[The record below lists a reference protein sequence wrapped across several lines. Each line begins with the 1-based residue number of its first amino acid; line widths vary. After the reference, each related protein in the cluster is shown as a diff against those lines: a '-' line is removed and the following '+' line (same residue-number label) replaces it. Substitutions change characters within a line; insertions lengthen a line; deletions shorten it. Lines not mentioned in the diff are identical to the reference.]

1 MLRVAMVSPYSVSVP
16 GGVQAQVMGL
26 ARELRRIGH
35 EVRVL
40 APCDGPP
47 PEPFVTPLGKSLPTA
62 ANGSVAPLAPDP
74 SAALRT
80 IRALNDEAF
89 DIIHLHEP
97 IAPGPTATALLLQLA
112 PTVGTFHAAGD
123 SSSYRVLN
131 KTARW
136 AADQLSTRVAVS
148 ASAKELAHRYL
159 GGDYTVLF
167 NGIETERYRR
177 PTVERSS
184 EPTIFFVGRHEPRK
198 GLEVLLDAM
207 ADLPSN
213 ARLWVASDGE
223 GIDELK
229 TRFQSD
235 RRIEWLGRISE
246 EDKLDRLARC
256 TVFCAPLKTRFQSDR
271 RIEWLGRI
279 SEEDKLDRLARCTVF
294 CAPSLRGESFGIVLL
309 EAMAA
314 GASLVASAIDG
325 YVNVATSEKNSLLV
339 PPGDAHQL
347 AIAINRVLGDTQLRA
362 NLISEGHLRA
372 QQFSMSLLASKYVDI
387 YRMLL
392 ESEASN
398 ELLVR
403 PNRLVSMFPDRL
415 LRRPWSGRS

>member
-1 MLRVAMVSPYSVSVP
+1 MVSPYSVSIP

-148 ASAKELAHRYL
+148 DSAKELAHRYL

-177 PTVERSS
+177 PAVERSV
-184 EPTIFFVGRHEPRK
+184 EPTVFFVGRHEPRK
-198 GLEVLLDAM
+198 GLEVLLEAM
-207 ADLPSN
+207 SELPAN
-213 ARLWVASDGE
+213 VRLWVASDGE
-223 GIDELK
+223 SIDALK
-229 TRFQSD
+229 ERFRND
-235 RRIEWLGRISE
+235 LRIEWLGRISE
-246 EDKLDRLARC
+246 EDKLDRLA
-256 TVFCAPLKTRFQSDR
+256 Q
-271 RIEWLGRI
+271 
-279 SEEDKLDRLARCTVF
+279 CTVF

-314 GASLVASAIDG
+314 GAALVASGIDG
-325 YVNVATSEKNSLLV
+325 YVNVATNEKDSLLV
-339 PPGDAHQL
+339 PPGDVQHL
-347 AIAINRVLGDTQLRA
+347 ADAINKVISDSQLRA
-362 NLISEGHLRA
+362 ELIKHGHLRA
-372 QQFSMSLLASKYVDI
+372 EQFSMSLLAEKYVDI
-387 YRMLL
+387 YRTLL

-398 ELLVR
+398 ELQVR
-403 PNRLVSMFPDRL
+403 PNRFVSMFPDRL
-415 LRRPWSGRS
+415 LRRPWSSRP

>member
-47 PEPFVTPLGKSLPTA
+47 PEPFVTPLGQSLPTS

-89 DIIHLHEP
+89 DVIHLHEP
-97 IAPGPTATALLLQLA
+97 IVPGPTVTSLLLRLA

-136 AADQLSTRVAVS
+136 AANHLSARVAVS
-148 ASAKELAHRYL
+148 EAAKELASRYL
-159 GGDYTVLF
+159 DGDYQVLF
-167 NGIETERYRR
+167 NGIETSRYLKPDAERE
-177 PTVERSS
+177 TQ
-184 EPTIFFVGRHEPRK
+184 PTIFFCGRFEPRK
-198 GLEVLLDAM
+198 GLEVLLGAM
-207 ADLPSN
+207 KYLPHNFTLWIAADGP
-213 ARLWVASDGE
+213 
-223 GIDELK
+223 GIDEMHRLYE
-229 TRFQSD
+229 SD
-235 RRIEWLGRISE
+235 KRILWLGRITE
-246 EDKLDRLARC
+246 TDKLDRL
-256 TVFCAPLKTRFQSDR
+256 S
-271 RIEWLGRI
+271 
-279 SEEDKLDRLARCTVF
+279 RCTVF

-314 GASLVASAIDG
+314 AAPLVTTDIDG
-325 YVNVATSEKNSLLV
+325 YRNVATNELNALLVAPGDEEQLANSITRIVNDTDLSQRLVAGGLKRAQDFSMQHLAEEYVLIYERLLAAEKN
-339 PPGDAHQL
+339 DE
-347 AIAINRVLGDTQLRA
+347 IA
-362 NLISEGHLRA
+362 
-372 QQFSMSLLASKYVDI
+372 
-387 YRMLL
+387 
-392 ESEASN
+392 
-398 ELLVR
+398 VR
-403 PNRLVSMFPDRL
+403 PNKLLSMFEHRV
-415 LRRPWSGRS
+415 LRRSPSSRS

>member
-47 PEPFVTPLGKSLPTA
+47 PEPFVTPLGQSLPTS

-89 DIIHLHEP
+89 DVIHLHEP
-97 IAPGPTATALLLQLA
+97 IVPGPTVTSLLLRLA

-136 AADQLSTRVAVS
+136 AANHLSARVAVS
-148 ASAKELAHRYL
+148 EAAKELASRYL
-159 GGDYTVLF
+159 DGEYQVLF
-167 NGIETERYRR
+167 NGIETSRYLKPDAVRE
-177 PTVERSS
+177 TQ
-184 EPTIFFVGRHEPRK
+184 PTIFFCGRFEPRK
-198 GLEVLLDAM
+198 GLEVLLGAM
-207 ADLPSN
+207 KYLPHNFALWIAADGP
-213 ARLWVASDGE
+213 
-223 GIDELK
+223 GIDEMHK
-229 TRFQSD
+229 QYESD
-235 RRIEWLGRISE
+235 KRILWLGRITE
-246 EDKLDRLARC
+246 TDKLDRL
-256 TVFCAPLKTRFQSDR
+256 S
-271 RIEWLGRI
+271 
-279 SEEDKLDRLARCTVF
+279 RCTVF

-314 GASLVASAIDG
+314 AVPLVTTDIDG
-325 YVNVATSEKNSLLV
+325 YRNVATHEVNALLVAPGDEEQLANSITRIVNDTNLSQRLVIAGLKRAEDFSMQRLATEYVAIYERLLAAEKN
-339 PPGDAHQL
+339 
-347 AIAINRVLGDTQLRA
+347 
-362 NLISEGHLRA
+362 
-372 QQFSMSLLASKYVDI
+372 
-387 YRMLL
+387 
-392 ESEASN
+392 N
-398 ELLVR
+398 EITVH
-403 PNRLVSMFPDRL
+403 PNRLLSMFEHRV
-415 LRRPWSGRS
+415 LRRSPSSDK

>member
-47 PEPFVTPLGKSLPTA
+47 PEPFVTPLGQSLPTS

-97 IAPGPTATALLLQLA
+97 IVPGPTVTSLLLRLA

-136 AADQLSTRVAVS
+136 AANHLSARVAVS
-148 ASAKELAHRYL
+148 DAAKELASRYL
-159 GGDYTVLF
+159 DGDYQVLF
-167 NGIETERYRR
+167 NGIETSRYLKTGAQR
-177 PTVERSS
+177 EAQ
-184 EPTIFFVGRHEPRK
+184 PTIFFCGRFEPRK
-198 GLEVLLDAM
+198 GLEVLLGAM
-207 ADLPSN
+207 KYLPHNFSLWIAADGPGIN
-213 ARLWVASDGE
+213 EIHRLHESD
-223 GIDELK
+223 K
-229 TRFQSD
+229 
-235 RRIEWLGRISE
+235 RISWLGRITE
-246 EDKLDRLARC
+246 TDKLDRL
-256 TVFCAPLKTRFQSDR
+256 S
-271 RIEWLGRI
+271 
-279 SEEDKLDRLARCTVF
+279 RCTVF

-314 GASLVASAIDG
+314 AAPLVTTDIDG
-325 YVNVATSEKNSLLV
+325 YRNVATHELNALLVAPGDEEQLANSITRIVNDSKLTQRLVTGGLKRAEDFSMQRLAEEYVLIYERLLAAEKNDEIVVQPNKLLSMFE
-339 PPGDAHQL
+339 H
-347 AIAINRVLGDTQLRA
+347 RVL
-362 NLISEGHLRA
+362 
-372 QQFSMSLLASKYVDI
+372 
-387 YRMLL
+387 
-392 ESEASN
+392 
-398 ELLVR
+398 
-403 PNRLVSMFPDRL
+403 
-415 LRRPWSGRS
+415 RRSPSSRS

>member
-177 PTVERSS
+177 PMVERSS

-213 ARLWVASDGE
+213 ARLWIASDGE
-223 GIDELK
+223 GIDE
-229 TRFQSD
+229 
-235 RRIEWLGRISE
+235 
-246 EDKLDRLARC
+246 
-256 TVFCAPLKTRFQSDR
+256 LKTRFQSDR

-347 AIAINRVLGDTQLRA
+347 ALAINKVIGDTRLRA

>member
-1 MLRVAMVSPYSVSVP
+1 MVSPYSVSVP

-136 AADQLSTRVAVS
+136 AADQLNIRVAVS
-148 ASAKELAHRYL
+148 DSAKELAYRYL
-159 GGDYTVLF
+159 GGNYTVLF

-177 PTVERSS
+177 PAIERTVD
-184 EPTIFFVGRHEPRK
+184 PTIFFVGRHEPRK

-207 ADLPSN
+207 ADLPAN

-223 GIDELK
+223 GIGEIK
-229 TRFQSD
+229 GRFQND
-235 RRIEWLGRISE
+235 PRIEWLGRI
-246 EDKLDRLARC
+246 A
-256 TVFCAPLKTRFQSDR
+256 
-271 RIEWLGRI
+271 
-279 SEEDKLDRLARCTVF
+279 EEDKLDRLARCTVF

-314 GASLVASAIDG
+314 GAALVASAIDG
-325 YVNVATSEKNSLLV
+325 YINVATNEKDSLLV

-347 AIAINRVLGDTQLRA
+347 AIAINKVIMDETLRER
-362 NLISEGHLRA
+362 LIAGGHVRA
-372 QQFSMSLLASKYVDI
+372 QQFSMSILAEKYVEI
-387 YRMLL
+387 YRSLL
-392 ESEASN
+392 KSEASN
-398 ELLVR
+398 ELQVR
-403 PNRLVSMFPDRL
+403 PNRLVSIFPDRL
-415 LRRPWSGRS
+415 LRRPWSSRS